1 MDKISNCSNII
12 AKLNNLDPYCSQVHF
27 VELYNMMFMWVFF
40 PDDPDYNPK
49 EAKKMEA
56 TLKKME
62 KQDEKNEKR
71 TLKGTARAVTLANK
85 LSPKAQRK
93 KDKAKNTTSQLKVRN
108 LNKMTFLPNYKY

>member
-1 MDKISNCSNII
+1 
-12 AKLNNLDPYCSQVHF
+12 
-27 VELYNMMFMWVFF
+27 MWVF

-71 TLKGTARAVTLANK
+71 TLKGTARAVTFANK

-93 KDKAKNTTSQLKVRN
+93 KDKAKNTTSQLKVQN
-108 LNKMTFLPNYKY
+108 LKLPSFLITNIRYDIFSGCFEQSTKYLFS